1 MKKQKLLI
9 IVLFQNLLDE
19 DPYYA
24 LTPAPPLPGILLA
37 ALTPPIVDVEVLH
50 EMVRPIDYNTDA
62 DFIAISFMD
71 YLSTHAYEVAARFHA
86 MSKIVIGG
94 GKFASTFPD
103 EVSLHFDSILVG
115 EAQNVWQQMVN
126 DMVGGKLKKRYYSE
140 SSPTIR
146 NIPPP
151 RYDLVEKNYSVPIV
165 TEASRGCPHSCTYCQ
180 LNIKP
185 VPYRTR
191 PVDDVIYDLKNTRGL
206 PWFKRKM
213 AMILDNHLGGDLE
226 NAKDIIKA
234 ITKLKFWA
242 VGVQFSVECLR
253 DNEFIDLLSKAN
265 CRMAFIGM
273 ESINEKSLKA
283 VNKKQNKVKEY
294 KDFFKQLTEKGVLSF
309 VGLMFALDEDT
320 MDYYEE
326 LPDMLDDIGV
336 SVILPSIAIPIYG
349 TPLYRQME
357 SEKRIIDYD
366 ISHYEGD
373 HVVFRHKYLTE
384 DEIYESYR
392 RINRIFYSP
401 YKILKRWLKIITK
414 QSIQESIPQFVLK
427 ILVITFVYFKLSIFQ
442 RHHAQKRVFKN
453 LNQKKNIL
461 DFSLREGNE
470 TAA

>member
-1 MKKQKLLI
+1 M
-9 IVLFQNLLDE
+9 
-19 DPYYA
+19 
-24 LTPAPPLPGILLA
+24 
-37 ALTPPIVDVEVLH
+37 
-50 EMVRPIDYNTDA
+50 
-62 DFIAISFMD
+62 
-71 YLSTHAYEVAARFHA
+71 
-86 MSKIVIGG
+86 
-94 GKFASTFPD
+94 
-103 EVSLHFDSILVG
+103 
-115 EAQNVWQQMVN
+115 
-126 DMVGGKLKKRYYSE
+126 
-140 SSPTIR
+140 
-146 NIPPP
+146 
-151 RYDLVEKNYSVPIV
+151 V
-165 TEASRGCPHSCTYCQ
+165 TEASRGCPHACTYCQ

-191 PVDDVIYDLKNTRGL
+191 PVKDVVDDLKNSRSL

-226 NAKDIIKA
+226 NAKEIIKA
-234 ITKLKFWA
+234 IAKLKFWA

-273 ESINEKSLKA
+273 ESLNEKSLKA

-294 KDFFKQLTEKGVLSF
+294 KDFFEQLTKKGVLSF

-320 MDYYEE
+320 MNYYEE
-326 LPDMLDDIGV
+326 LPKMLDDIGV

-401 YKILKRWLKIITK
+401 FKILKRWIKIITK

-442 RHHAQKRVFKN
+442 RHHAQKRVFKK